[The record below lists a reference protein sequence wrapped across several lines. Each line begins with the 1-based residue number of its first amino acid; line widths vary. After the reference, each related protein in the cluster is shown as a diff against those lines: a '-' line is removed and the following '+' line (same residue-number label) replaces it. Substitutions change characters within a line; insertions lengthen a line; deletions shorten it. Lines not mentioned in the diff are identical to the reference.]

1 MDGQGAEAGW
11 LGEVRA
17 RLARPRPEAVPRVE
31 WPGDEPLRPA
41 SVLIPLY
48 VREKALHLLLTRR
61 TETVEHHKGQIS
73 FPGGAAEAGDA
84 DAWATALRETE
95 EEIGVPAV
103 AVRRLGDLRRVLT
116 ATGFEVS
123 PFVGAIPWPVALVPE
138 VEEVA
143 EILEIPLAWLLD
155 PRSAGERVVTWE
167 GREVRTPVYL
177 WRDHVV
183 WGATARI
190 IGDLAAALR

>member
-73 FPGGAAEAGDA
+73 FPGGVAEGGDA

-95 EEIGVPAV
+95 EEIGVPRG
-103 AVRRLGDLRRVLT
+103 AVRRLGDLPRVLT
-116 ATGFEVS
+116 LTGFEVS
-123 PFVGAIPWPVALVPE
+123 PFVGAIPWPLDLSPE
-138 VEEVA
+138 KGEVA

-155 PRSAGERVVTWE
+155 PRSVSERVLSWE

-177 WRDHVV
+177 WKGDVI

-190 IGDLAAALR
+190 VSDLAGAMG